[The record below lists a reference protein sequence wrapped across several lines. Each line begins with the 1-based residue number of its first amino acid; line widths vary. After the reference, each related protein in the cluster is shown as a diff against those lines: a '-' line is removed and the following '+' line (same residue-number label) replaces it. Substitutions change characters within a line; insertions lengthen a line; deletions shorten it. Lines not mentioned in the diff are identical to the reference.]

1 MTTTETHSVG
11 TTEVAGG
18 SVQYLHGGSGSRV
31 LVLHHSI
38 GNIGWIPFYEA
49 LAQSHEVFVP
59 DLPGYGQSERPEWAR
74 HPRDLAILFHQLLHK
89 AGGDEPIAVVGLGPG
104 GRDGGPSPPRALA
117 ILSHQLLH
125 RAGGGEPIAVVGLGL
140 GGWIAAEMATM
151 NQSRISSLVLVGAPG
166 IQPDEGEILDQMLV
180 DYHEYVRAGFHDE
193 TRYEDE
199 FGTEVSSELKELWD
213 FSREMTAR
221 LSWKPYM
228 YSRELPHLLQEVQT
242 PTLVV
247 WGDDDRVVPISS
259 AQTYERSMPNARL
272 VIIED
277 CGHFADFEQPDALV
291 ALVTE
296 HIGAS

>member
-1 MTTTETHSVG
+1 MTTTETHSVE

-18 SVQYLHGGSGSRV
+18 SVQYLRGGSGSRV

-59 DLPGYGQSERPEWAR
+59 DLPGYGQSQRPEWAK

-89 AGGDEPIAVVGLGPG
+89 EGGD
-104 GRDGGPSPPRALA
+104 
-117 ILSHQLLH
+117 
-125 RAGGGEPIAVVGLGL
+125 EPIAVVGLGL

-193 TRYEDE
+193 TRYEEE

-242 PTLVV
+242 PTLVA

-272 VIIED
+272 VTIED
-277 CGHFADFEQPDALV
+277 CGHFADFEQPDALA

-296 HIGAS
+296 HIGDG